1 MWVVQIVAAAES
13 SLSILLCLCKGT
25 FRYGK

>member
-13 SLSILLCLCKGT
+13 SLSIQLCLCEGI